1 MLLVAVLLLALG
13 LISQP
18 AYGAEVDSYVAGKYI
33 TSELNKKPVEWE
45 DELKPQLARRDEQ
58 IRLEEERKAREAA
71 EAARKAE
78 EARLARIAAVAAR
91 VAPYGSYGN
100 GYSWGNCTF
109 YVASRIQV
117 PGNLGNANTWDDYL
131 GASAEPMVGAI
142 AQTDMGWAGHV
153 AIVEGIDGGSV
164 LISEMNYVG
173 YNTISQRWA
182 PISEFKYIY

>member
-1 MLLVAVLLLALG
+1 MLLTAVLLLTLG
-13 LISQP
+13 LIGKP
-18 AYGAEVDSYVAGKYI
+18 AYGAEVDNYVAGKYI
-33 TSELNKKPVEWE
+33 TSELKKEPKKW
-45 DELKPQLARRDEQ
+45 DEVIGPQLARRDEQ

-78 EARLARIAAVAAR
+78 EARQAMIAAVAGR

-131 GASAEPMVGAI
+131 GAHAEPLVGAI
-142 AQTDMGWAGHV
+142 AQTDAGWAGHV
-153 AIVEGIDGGSV
+153 AIVEGVDGGSV
-164 LISEMNYVG
+164 LVSEMNYVG
-173 YNTISQRWA
+173 FNTISQRWA
-182 PISEFKYIY
+182 PVSEFKYIY